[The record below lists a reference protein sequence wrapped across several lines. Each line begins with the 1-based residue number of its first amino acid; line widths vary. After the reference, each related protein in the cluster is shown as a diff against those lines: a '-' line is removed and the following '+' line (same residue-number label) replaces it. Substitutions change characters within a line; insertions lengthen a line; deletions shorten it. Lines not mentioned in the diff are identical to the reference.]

1 MIEIPAKEVSR
12 RLLVDNPWWTAD
24 QGVDPYFAKLPR
36 RSYFGLFKDV
46 ALQTDVHR
54 AVVLMKT
61 VARWKTASNP
71 RTLKQSWAYEV
82 KWSDQYYNHPDKLKS
97 LIRFTKKNELLG
109 RVGATTKTESGTT
122 EVSGGGIRHF
132 PCSLHCYRIGR
143 NITEGRTP
151 W

>member
-61 VARWKTASNP
+61 VAR
-71 RTLKQSWAYEV
+71 
-82 KWSDQYYNHPDKLKS
+82 
-97 LIRFTKKNELLG
+97 
-109 RVGATTKTESGTT
+109 
-122 EVSGGGIRHF
+122 
-132 PCSLHCYRIGR
+132 
-143 NITEGRTP
+143 
-151 W
+151 